1 MIRGR
6 GTRTRTDRARRFIVK
21 PKVCAFCAEKIAIDY
36 KDIGRLRRYVSDRGK
51 IEPRRRT
58 GVCAKHQRSLALAI
72 KRARYLALLP
82 YAPSHINPRTE
93 NLVVQETVAPESVI
107 SKPAT
112 QELEV
117 NESVASDA
125 SELIVDS
132 SEVQESEVK
141 EPVAAELE
149 VQESEVKEPVAAE
162 LEVQESEVK
171 EPVAAEPEVQEPVI
185 QESAAGEESSA

>member
-21 PKVCAFCAEKIAIDY
+21 PKVCAFCADKIAIDY

-72 KRARYLALLP
+72 KRARFLALLP

-93 NLVVQETVAPESVI
+93 NLAVQEPIAPDSAISKPVIQETELKEPVAPES
-107 SKPAT
+107 
-112 QELEV
+112 
-117 NESVASDA
+117 
-125 SELIVDS
+125 IVDKP
-132 SEVQESEVK
+132 EAQESEVK
-141 EPVAAELE
+141 EPDA
-149 VQESEVKEPVAAE
+149 P
-162 LEVQESEVK
+162 
-171 EPVAAEPEVQEPVI
+171 EPEVQEPVV
-185 QESAAGEESSA
+185 QETVAGEDSSA